1 MRIIQGSALFIVIL
15 FGLFG
20 AIALGIVLHEY
31 SHAQDFSQVAEN
43 EEICALTIPT
53 DSSKLVSMGLAYY
66 SFEADSSNPK
76 AEEEIERISENIPA
90 PNPITTP
97 KFSLLAVSMI
107 GRITAAKIP
116 RNVGIKKVAKPRP
129 IAQQAVFVFGFSLN
143 LLIISFF
150 IFKHHY
156 VITNILT
163 FLSL

>member
-76 AEEEIERISENIPA
+76 AEEEIERISKYTEFKA
-90 PNPITTP
+90 Y
-97 KFSLLAVSMI
+97 AVTLTVLMIFVISMEI
-107 GRITAAKIP
+107 
-116 RNVGIKKVAKPRP
+116 
-129 IAQQAVFVFGFSLN
+129 VFRWMKRE
-143 LLIISFF
+143 IIEKTDLHRF
-150 IFKHHY
+150 
-156 VITNILT
+156 
-163 FLSL
+163 